1 MKLLLSRLAKLIFKT
16 IEGLPPKS
24 QEKDYN
30 SSIQSNDSF
39 LNNSDDI
46 SLPKNLLAPYLMPDP
61 VVSNKVYNFLILLI
75 VIQVVIYLFLK

>member
-1 MKLLLSRLAKLIFKT
+1 MKLILSRLAKLIFKT
-16 IEGLPPKS
+16 IEGLPQKS

-30 SSIQSNDSF
+30 PSIQSNDAI

-46 SLPKNLLAPYLMPDP
+46 SLPQNLLAPYLMPDT

>member
-16 IEGLPPKS
+16 IEGLPPK
-24 QEKDYN
+24 DYN
-30 SSIQSNDSF
+30 PSIKSNDS
-39 LNNSDDI
+39 NDI
-46 SLPKNLLAPYLMPDP
+46 SLPKNLLAPYLIPDP

>member
-30 SSIQSNDSF
+30 PSIQSNDSI
-39 LNNSDDI
+39 LNNSEDI
-46 SLPKNLLAPYLMPDP
+46 SLPQNLLAPYLMPDT